1 MLKDYFLMAL
11 DNLRHR
17 GIRSWLT
24 IIGVIIGIAAVV
36 SLISLGQGLQDA
48 VTGQFSTL
56 SGDNLIIQS
65 SSSAS
70 YLGPPGTGAVRK
82 LNEHDIDVIN
92 SVSGVEL
99 IIPRLL
105 RTVKLE
111 YNDISKFRYIASLPE
126 NQEQINYIYKT
137 MDLQVSEGRLLKAGD
152 KRKIIIGAN
161 FIGKDTF
168 GKPVK
173 LSSSLKIQ
181 NESFEVVGII
191 AKTSSLEI
199 NNAALIMEDD
209 LLRILEIEDE
219 YDLILV
225 KVTNKDRTEEV
236 AQLIE
241 KAMRRDRNEKEGE
254 EDFSVQTPIKALESI
269 SLILNLINLVVTGIA
284 LISLLIGGI
293 GIANTMYTSVL
304 ERKRDIGVMKAVG
317 STNFE
322 ILKIFVVESGMI
334 GLVGGI
340 VGAIIGL
347 AFAFLV
353 SFIANS
359 YFGQELLKV
368 SISFPLL
375 FAAIGFSF
383 IIGLISGL
391 APARQAS
398 TLKPVEAL
406 RA

>member
-1 MLKDYFLMAL
+1 MLKEYFLMAL

-24 IIGVIIGIAAVV
+24 VIGVFIGIATVV
-36 SLISLGQGLQDA
+36 SLISLGQGLQEA

-70 YLGPPGTGAVRK
+70 FMGPPGTGAVRK
-82 LNEHDIDVIN
+82 LNEHDVNIIN

-99 IIPRLL
+99 VIPRLI
-105 RTVKLE
+105 RVVKME
-111 YNDISKFRYIASLPE
+111 YNDISSFKYIASLPE
-126 NQEQINYIYKT
+126 NQQQIDYIYKT
-137 MDLQVSEGRLLKAGD
+137 TGLEIAEGRLLKLGD
-152 KRKIIIGAN
+152 KRKIVIGNN
-161 FIGKDTF
+161 FIGKDEF

-199 NNAALIMEDD
+199 NNAALIMEEDIK
-209 LLRILEIEDE
+209 RILELEDE

-225 KVTNKDRTEEV
+225 KTINKDRTEQV
-236 AQLIE
+236 AGEIE
-241 KAMRRDRNEKEGE
+241 KDMRKDRDEKEGE
-254 EDFSVQTPIKALESI
+254 EDFSVQTPVKALESI
-269 SLILNLINLVVTGIA
+269 SLILNIINLVVTGIA

-304 ERKRDIGVMKAVG
+304 ERRKDIGVMKAVG
-317 STNFE
+317 STNLE
-322 ILKIFVVESGMI
+322 ILKIFVIESGMM

-340 VGAIIGL
+340 VGATIG
-347 AFAFLV
+347 
-353 SFIANS
+353 
-359 YFGQELLKV
+359 
-368 SISFPLL
+368 LL
-375 FAAIGFSF
+375 FAF
-383 IIGLISGL
+383 
-391 APARQAS
+391 
-398 TLKPVEAL
+398 
-406 RA
+406 